1 MLPPSLLDRSDVK
14 VVYDSQGVKRE
25 VLLSYDKF
33 QKIAEFLERHA
44 YFYSEN
50 VQERLKDSDEDL
62 KAGRYIEVAA
72 SEIDKALE
80 WLDS

>member
-14 VVYDSQGVKRE
+14 MVYDSQGVKRE
-25 VLLSYDKF
+25 VLISYEKF
-33 QKIAEFLERHA
+33 QQIAEFIERHV

-50 VQERLKDSDEDL
+50 VQGRLKKSEDDL
-62 KAGRYIEVAA
+62 QAGRYYEVAA

-80 WLDS
+80 WLDG